1 MPVLHKALAVVVQFV
16 PPAKTLAMA
25 AVVIM
30 NSFEGPP
37 TTKPLLPGVY
47 RNHQNRGHF

>member
-1 MPVLHKALAVVVQFV
+1 MPVLCKALTVVVQFV

-25 AVVIM
+25 AFVIM

-47 RNHQNRGHF
+47 RNHQKGGHF